1 MQNERARILQLV
13 ENGTISAQ
21 EALTLL
27 EALENPKKVDP
38 AMDQPVSEQPTTEKP
53 KAATWF
59 DEAFF
64 DKKEGGASPFDTMQA
79 EFSKVGTRFVDI
91 ISGALNRVKDFDFPQ
106 VGATQFEHT
115 YTFDSLTLQNIAIDV
130 PHGSVTFEP
139 TDLETI
145 TVKCDVKAGLRN
157 EEEATLE
164 ETFLKRFVAEVDDT
178 TLRLIS
184 DFKMMQ
190 VNMTIALP
198 KKEYAELTLKLLNGT
213 VKMHHVVANKIRVK
227 TYNGSIIANGAAFTR
242 FSAES
247 SNGAIEL
254 KQLKG
259 RDLEVETMNGRVYI
273 DGVIEDI
280 DAKSLNGNV
289 TVATKTVFASKVKAE
304 TVAGNVELYI
314 PRNMSLKGKVVSN
327 LGKLD
332 VRLDDVAKHEQ
343 EQQFLQKVT
352 SFEKEVPQTQKLY
365 IDGQTKAGTI
375 IVQYASVEPYT
386 V

>member
-13 ENGTISAQ
+13 EKGTISAQ

-27 EALENPKKVDP
+27 EALENPKAAEPSVT
-38 AMDQPVSEQPTTEKP
+38 EQTTTEKP
-53 KAATWF
+53 KASSWF
-59 DEAFF
+59 DDSFF
-64 DKKEGGASPFDTMQA
+64 EKKEGSTSPFDSMQA

-91 ISGALNRVKDFDFPQ
+91 ISSALNRVKEFDFPQ

-115 YTFDSLTLQNIAIDV
+115 YTFDSLALQSIAIDV
-130 PHGSVTFEP
+130 PHGSITFEP
-139 TDLETI
+139 TESDVV
-145 TVKCDVKAGLRN
+145 TVTCDVKAGLRN
-157 EEEATLE
+157 EEETSLE
-164 ETFLKRFVAEVDDT
+164 ETFLKRFVAEADGA

-198 KKEYAELTLKLLNGT
+198 KKQYEDITLKLLNGT
-213 VKMHHVVANKIRVK
+213 VKVHNVAANKLRMK
-227 TYNGSIIANGAAFTR
+227 TYNGSIVANGVAFTR

-254 KQLKG
+254 KQVKG

-273 DGVIEDI
+273 DGVVEDI
-280 DAKSLNGNV
+280 DAKSLNGHV
-289 TVATKTVFASKVKAE
+289 TVATKTIFASKVKAE
-304 TVAGNVELYI
+304 TVAGNVEVYI

-365 IDGQTKAGTI
+365 IDAQTKAGSI
-375 IVQYASVEPYT
+375 IVQYAPVESYT